1 MIKSN
6 LLLGLLLMSFGG
18 QSILADV
25 LTVGDA
31 EEAQYVHIQD
41 AIEAASDGD
50 EIIVYPGVYT
60 PRSDSSLSVI
70 DTINKRLTI
79 RSCAG
84 PDTTILDGLH
94 AVRCVVAAGKNIT
107 GSVISGFTVRHGVPI
122 FQDINGNGKQE
133 TWEANFGG
141 GVIVHEGIL
150 DLNNCIIRDNT
161 AIFGG
166 GLYARDTDGKLMD
179 CVFQN
184 NNAESGGG
192 AAMYRDSA
200 PEILGSTFIDNSAT
214 FTGGAIK
221 ARFSNLEIMDS
232 SIQDNY
238 AGTAGGAIYTSN
250 GTKMHI
256 GSTVFCANS
265 CKNGQVNHIQG
276 QWQDEGETC
285 LSDDCDDVDGNGYP
299 DECDPCLEGSAID
312 TDGDGLCDAIDPC
325 PEFAGP
331 CYNGED
337 GGRILIV
344 TAGSSIQAIINV
356 AEDGDTVLIEDGIYY
371 EVIDTLGKAITVRGG
386 DGCGGEPGA
395 VIDGT
400 LLGTSVITCSSG
412 ETSSTR
418 FIGLKITNG
427 GTYYGGGMY
436 INGTSPLVQDCCFVG
451 NQSYAAGGGLYAIVG
466 NPEIRGCC
474 FKDNFAFESGGGI
487 CIDQSLANITD
498 CHFEGNESWEY
509 GGGLGVIYNGE
520 VTVSRTLFL
529 ANTATTSGGG
539 GGAACVQSLLDCT
552 DCQFLMNTGFYH
564 GGGYLALEGY
574 GTVMFCRFESNLGYY
589 GAGLS
594 SEDFG
599 SVDVSNTVFC
609 DNRDPDG
616 LLQNIEGSW
625 DDLGANSF
633 SDNCE
638 TPGCPTDFN
647 FDGVVDVND
656 ILIVLDLWGPC
667 LDPDDCITDVN
678 GNGLTDCPDL
688 LATLAAWG
696 PCP

>member
-1 MIKSN
+1 MKFN
-6 LLLGLLLMSFGG
+6 LLLGLILISTGG
-18 QSILADV
+18 LSVQAEV
-25 LTVGDA
+25 LTVGSL
-31 EEAQYVHIQD
+31 EGAQYLQIQD
-41 AIEAASDGD
+41 AVDAASDGD

-60 PRSDSSLSVI
+60 PPSESSLSVI
-70 DTINKRLTI
+70 NIMGKRLTI
-79 RSCAG
+79 RSCDG
-84 PDTTILDGLH
+84 PDTTIIDGLH
-94 AVRCVVAAGKNIT
+94 AVRGVVAAGKSMS
-107 GSVISGFTVRHGVPI
+107 GSVLSGFTIRHGAPVP
-122 FQDINGNGKQE
+122 QDINDNGECE

-141 GVIVHEGIL
+141 GVIVHEGMI
-150 DLNNCIIRDNT
+150 DLSNCIIRDNT

-166 GLYARDTDGKLMD
+166 GLYARHGGGKLMS
-179 CVFQN
+179 CTFQGN
-184 NNAESGGG
+184 LAESGGG
-192 AAMYRDSA
+192 AVMNRDSMT
-200 PEILGSTFIDNSAT
+200 EIHGSTFIDNSAT

-221 ARFSNLEIMDS
+221 ARFSNLEIMGS
-232 SIQDNY
+232 FFQDNY

-256 GSTVFCANS
+256 ASTVFCANS

-285 LSDDCDDVDGNGYP
+285 LSDDCDDADGNGYP

-331 CYNGED
+331 CYIGED

-400 LLGTSVITCSSG
+400 FLNTSIITCSSG

-418 FIGLKITNG
+418 LIGLKIING
-427 GTYYGGGMY
+427 ATYNGGGMY
-436 INGTSPLVQDCCFVG
+436 IHGSSPLVENCWFVN
-451 NQSYAAGGGLYAIVG
+451 NQSYHAGGGLYAIQG
-466 NPEIRGCC
+466 DPEIRSCR
-474 FKDNFAFESGGGI
+474 FEGNYAYGSGGGV
-487 CIDQSLANITD
+487 CVDQSLATITS
-498 CHFEGNESWEY
+498 CHFEQNESAEY
-509 GGGLGVIYNGE
+509 GGGVGLVYEADATI
-520 VTVSRTLFL
+520 SKSLFL
-529 ANTATTSGGG
+529 SNVAETSGGG
-539 GGAACVQSLLDCT
+539 GGLANVQSNITVT
-552 DCQFLMNTGFYH
+552 DCQFLLNSGLDH
-564 GGGYLALEGY
+564 GGGLLAVEGH
-574 GTVMFCRFESNLGYY
+574 GSVMFCRFESNLGYY
-589 GAGLS
+589 GAGLD
-594 SEDFG
+594 SEDYGFI
-599 SVDVSNTVFC
+599 DVGNTVFC

-616 LLQNIEGSW
+616 ELQNIEGSW
-625 DDLGANSF
+625 YDLGSNSF
-633 SDNCE
+633 SDICE
-638 TPGCPTDFN
+638 NPGCPTDFN
-647 FDGVVDVND
+647 FDLVVDVND
-656 ILIVLDLWGPC
+656 VLIVLDQWGPC

-678 GNGLTDCPDL
+678 GNGSTDCPDL